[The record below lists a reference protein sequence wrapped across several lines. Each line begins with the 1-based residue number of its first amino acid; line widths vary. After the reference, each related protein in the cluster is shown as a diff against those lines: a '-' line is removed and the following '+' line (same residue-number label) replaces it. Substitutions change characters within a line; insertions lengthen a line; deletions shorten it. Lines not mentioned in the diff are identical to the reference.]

1 MQNRIGGRG
10 IKFGDNAAV
19 AAATAVRGVITD
31 PREFV
36 P

>member
-1 MQNRIGGRG
+1 MQNRIGGKL
-10 IKFGDNAAV
+10 IKFGDNAA
-19 AAATAVRGVITD
+19 AAAVTAVRGVMTD

>member
-1 MQNRIGGRG
+1 MQNRIGGRV

-19 AAATAVRGVITD
+19 AASTAMRGVMTD